1 MLLGIVSVYT
11 GADTRHLCTFAE
23 LCAQRFGIKPLEE
36 RIVKRSGCEAAGG
49 GKTYE
54 AETKKDTAHSR
65 NAAGAAG
72 QHPCLKCLYPEADR

>member
-36 RIVKRSGCEAAGG
+36 RIAKGSGCGAVG
-49 GKTYE
+49 GKVT
-54 AETKKDTAHSR
+54 
-65 NAAGAAG
+65 
-72 QHPCLKCLYPEADR
+72 L